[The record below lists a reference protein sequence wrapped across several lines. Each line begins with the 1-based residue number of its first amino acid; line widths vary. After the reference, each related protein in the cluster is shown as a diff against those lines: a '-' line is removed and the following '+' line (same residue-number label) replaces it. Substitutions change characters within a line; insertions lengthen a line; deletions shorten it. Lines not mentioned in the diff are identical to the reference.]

1 MIAGPLGLVAL
12 MAAVITAEGGD
23 DGSPLRH
30 LYLLPVL
37 WAALARGAAGGA
49 MVGLLAGLLQAL
61 AVFAL
66 IERVGLSRPAARFFV
81 TPRRMTPRRAYHCTG
96 RLVRPPVSVP
106 DRTRSCSTG
115 TASRIV
121 GKRASSWEKTACSS
135 MRASGAPR
143 Q

>member
-12 MAAVITAEGGD
+12 IAAAITAGGGD

-49 MVGLLAGLLQAL
+49 VVGLLAGLLQAL

-66 IERVGLSRPAARFFV
+66 IERVGLSRPAVDGVVSLCIPLAV
-81 TPRRMTPRRAYHCTG
+81 GLTVG
-96 RLVRPPVSVP
+96 RLV
-106 DRTRSCSTG
+106 D
-115 TASRIV
+115 
-121 GKRASSWEKTACSS
+121 
-135 MRASGAPR
+135 
-143 Q
+143 